1 MPSIDWSSDVRTADL
16 ANVAAPGRV
25 DAGAGQRYVEVP
37 VQVYGTLEDGEQPFN
52 RRGSVTLHRTA
63 EIPGATAE
71 DKSWHI
77 VKSDV
82 APRSE
87 ERRVGKECVSTCRSR
102 WSPYHYKNNN
112 KEHTKNTQTEHTL
125 TEALNQSHNN

>member
-1 MPSIDWSSDVRTADL
+1 MNADACAAAFGKYKDYH
-16 ANVAAPGRV
+16 ANIGAPGRV

-82 APRSE
+82 APRPCTGSYLRCGIFCSSQRMKACPRGNS
-87 ERRVGKECVSTCRSR
+87 RRNLRTKKRPVGRKVV
-102 WSPYHYKNNN
+102 
-112 KEHTKNTQTEHTL
+112 
-125 TEALNQSHNN
+125 